1 MREFNKY
8 TEQHTRVLNEL
19 DLNFL
24 DNAINILCDTIGLDG
39 VIWVIGNGGSASTAS
54 HASCDLS
61 KGLSLS
67 LGKRVR
73 SFSLLDSQATFTAW
87 SNDFSY
93 EDALLES
100 CKINFR
106 KNDCLIAISGSGN
119 STNILRAVEFANKKE
134 IPVISMLGFEGGLI
148 AKISKT
154 PIIVKSDDMQ
164 IIENTHLTIVHWFL
178 KAVSLRFEN
187 EI

>member
-1 MREFNKY
+1 MKDFSQY
-8 TEQHTRVLNEL
+8 AEQHTRVLNAL
-19 DLNFL
+19 DLNCL
-24 DNAINILCDTIGLDG
+24 DNAISTLCDTIDSDG

-67 LGKRVR
+67 LGKKVR
-73 SFSLLDSQATFTAW
+73 SFSLVDSLASFTAW

-100 CKINFR
+100 CKINLR
-106 KNDCLIAISGSGN
+106 ENDCLIAISGSGN
-119 STNILRAVEFANKKE
+119 SSNILRAVEFANQKE
-134 IPVISMLGFEGGLI
+134 IPVIALLGFEGGLI
-148 AKISKT
+148 AKISKK
-154 PIIVKSDDMQ
+154 PIIVKSQDMQ

-178 KAVSLRFEN
+178 KAVSLRFKR
-187 EI
+187 

>member
-1 MREFNKY
+1 
-8 TEQHTRVLNEL
+8 
-19 DLNFL
+19 
-24 DNAINILCDTIGLDG
+24 
-39 VIWVIGNGGSASTAS
+39 
-54 HASCDLS
+54 
-61 KGLSLS
+61 LSLS

-106 KNDCLIAISGSGN
+106 ENDCLIAISGSGN
-119 STNILRAVEFANKKE
+119 STNIVRAVQFANQQE
-134 IPVISMLGFEGGLI
+134 IPVISLLGFDGGLI
-148 AKISKT
+148 AKLSKT

-164 IIENTHLTIVHWFL
+164 IVENTHLTIVHWFL
-178 KAVSLRFEN
+178 KAVSLRIGRVF
-187 EI
+187 

>member
-1 MREFNKY
+1 MQEFSQY
-8 TEQHTRVLNEL
+8 AEQQTQALNAVG
-19 DLNFL
+19 LNFL
-24 DNAINILCDTIGLDG
+24 ENAIDILCDTIGSDG

-106 KNDCLIAISGSGN
+106 ENDCLIAISGSGN
-119 STNILRAVEFANKKE
+119 SSNILRAVEFANQKE
-134 IPVISMLGFEGGLI
+134 IPVISLLGFEGGLI

-154 PIIVKSDDMQ
+154 PIVVKSQDMQ
-164 IIENTHLTIVHWFL
+164 IIENIHLTIVHWFL
-178 KAVSLRFEN
+178 KAVSLRIKR

>member
-1 MREFNKY
+1 MQEFNQY
-8 TEQHTRVLNEL
+8 AELHTQVLNAL
-19 DLNFL
+19 DLNSL
-24 DNAINILCDTIGLDG
+24 DNAIDILCNTIGSDG

-67 LGKRVR
+67 IGKSVR

-93 EDALLES
+93 EDALSES

-106 KNDCLIAISGSGN
+106 ESDCLIAISGSGN
-119 STNILRAVEFANKKE
+119 STNIVRAVEFANE
-134 IPVISMLGFEGGLI
+134 TGIPVISLLGFDGGLI
-148 AKISKT
+148 AKISKK

-178 KAVSLRFEN
+178 KAVSLRIERR
-187 EI
+187 I

>member
-1 MREFNKY
+1 MQEFSQY
-8 TEQHTRVLNEL
+8 AEQHTKVLNAL

-24 DNAINILCDTIGLDG
+24 DDAIKILCNSIGSDG

-67 LGKRVR
+67 LGRRVR

-93 EDALLES
+93 EDALQES

-106 KNDCLIAISGSGN
+106 ENDCLIVISGSGN
-119 STNILRAVEFANKKE
+119 STNIVRAVEFANQMDV
-134 IPVISMLGFEGGLI
+134 PVISLLGFDGGLI

-154 PIIVKSDDMQ
+154 PLIVKSDDMQ
-164 IIENTHLTIVHWFL
+164 IIENTHLTIVHWLL
-178 KAVSLRFEN
+178 KAVTLR
-187 EI
+187 IGRGI

>member
-1 MREFNKY
+1 MEKFTQY
-8 TEQHTRVLNEL
+8 AEQHTKVLNNL
-19 DLNFL
+19 DLNSL
-24 DNAINILCDTIGLDG
+24 GNAIDILCRTIVSDG

-87 SNDFSY
+87 ANDFSY

-106 KNDCLIAISGSGN
+106 ENDCLIAISGSGN
-119 STNILRAVEFANKKE
+119 STNIVRAVEFANQQNA
-134 IPVISMLGFEGGLI
+134 PVISLLGFEGGLI
-148 AKISKT
+148 AQISKT
-154 PIIVKSDDMQ
+154 PIIVKSEDMQ

-178 KAVSLRFEN
+178 KAVSLR
-187 EI
+187 ILSSI